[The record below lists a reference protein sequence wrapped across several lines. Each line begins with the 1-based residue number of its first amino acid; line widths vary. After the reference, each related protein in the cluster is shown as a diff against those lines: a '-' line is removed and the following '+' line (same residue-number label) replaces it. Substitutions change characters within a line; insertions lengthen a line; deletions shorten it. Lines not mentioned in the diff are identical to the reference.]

1 MSIRSSIIIIGIFI
15 VISSILVAWLVPFN
29 LKEHLV
35 IEVPGDNLS
44 TEWLDKVN
52 DEEYDKLK

>member
-1 MSIRSSIIIIGIFI
+1 MSRRSGTIINGIFI

-29 LKEHLV
+29 LKEHLA
-35 IEVPGDNLS
+35 IQVPGDNLS

>member
-1 MSIRSSIIIIGIFI
+1 MSRRSSIIIIRIFI
-15 VISSILVAWLVPFN
+15 VISSILIAWLVPFN

-44 TEWLDKVN
+44 IE
-52 DEEYDKLK
+52 

>member
-1 MSIRSSIIIIGIFI
+1 MSRRSSLIIIGILI
-15 VISSILVAWLVPFN
+15 VISSILVACLVPFN
-29 LKEHLV
+29 LKGCLA